1 MKEIDPLEGKIS
13 DTKKMRENLVREL
26 QEEKELRSKDIEEFM
41 RDRED
46 EEGKHQLEIMRIQE
60 EVENERDRAE
70 ELEIK
75 FQQKGLEVEDR
86 ETQISFLKNE
96 IKDR

>member
-86 ETQISFLKNE
+86 ET
-96 IKDR
+96 